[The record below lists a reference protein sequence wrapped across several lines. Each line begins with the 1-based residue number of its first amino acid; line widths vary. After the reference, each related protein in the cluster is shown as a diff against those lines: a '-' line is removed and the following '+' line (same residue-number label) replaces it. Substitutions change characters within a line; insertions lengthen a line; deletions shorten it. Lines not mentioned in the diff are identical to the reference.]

1 MQTTRHLPLFPLHT
15 VLFPGV
21 PLPLRVFEE
30 RYKLMVRRC
39 LEEDGAL
46 GIVLIRSGSEVGAP
60 AVPHDV
66 GTLARITR
74 VDKRS
79 DGTLNLTTVG
89 ERRFRI
95 RSIDASRPYTVG
107 DVELLAD
114 EQPNVPDRLLATVR
128 EQFTDYVQVLRR
140 LARQPEGDIPIP
152 EGALDLSY
160 VVAAN
165 VQIARIEQQALLED
179 QTAER
184 LCHERQLLHR
194 ELTMVER
201 LGAVAARRML
211 SPGELPLN

>member
-30 RYKLMVRRC
+30 RYKLLVKRC

-60 AVPHDV
+60 AVPHEV
-66 GTLARITR
+66 GTLARITQ

-79 DGTLNLTTVG
+79 DGTLNLATVG

-95 RSIDASRPYTVG
+95 RSIDDSRPYAVG
-107 DVELLAD
+107 DVELLDD
-114 EQPNVPDRLLATVR
+114 EQPDVPNRLLAMVR
-128 EQFTDYVQVLRR
+128 EQFTEYVQVLRR
-140 LARQPEGDIPIP
+140 LARQAEGDVPIP
-152 EGALDLSY
+152 EGALELSY
-160 VVAAN
+160 AVAAN
-165 VQIARIEQQALLED
+165 LQIRRAEQQSLLED
-179 QTAER
+179 TPADR
-184 LCHERQLLHR
+184 LAHERHLLHR
-194 ELTMVER
+194 ELTIVER

-211 SPGELPLN
+211 SPSELSRN